1 MANTK
6 TTEKGAPRT
15 EGQNK
20 QIKRLFEDMSN
31 SPLAAY
37 LKLDPD
43 FDEAQ
48 TLLENGDAFKA
59 GIVELAQKLSITNQ
73 YASEEVESKYGY
85 LSGYEKPK
93 PVSEQ
98 IATLKKLFSGI
109 GNANAELVAQITA
122 GTAILPAKM
131 EGWGAIPNLKKLNRI
146 FGATYGEAVKKVI
159 DTIKKTRGSFYNYR
173 DGKLGAQYLRQSE
186 KLLKTLE
193 KYSEEQG
200 NPDILI
206 IPIQFGF
213 LHRGKSVR
221 RAREVMRGGQFG
233 LGSFQI
239 GCLLLTHPERLMN
252 YDDLWIDCAG
262 DEYSDSGDGV
272 FGYAPYFDF
281 DDDKVEFGAS
291 DVSSA
296 YEGYGSASGAVPQQ
310 LVA

>member
-6 TTEKGAPRT
+6 TTEKGASRT

-31 SPLAAY
+31 STLAAY

-43 FDEAQ
+43 FDESQ
-48 TLLENGDAFKA
+48 SFLEKGDEFKA
-59 GIVELAQKLSITNQ
+59 GIVELAKRLSITNQ
-73 YASEEVESKYGY
+73 YAKEEVASKYGY

-93 PVSEQ
+93 LISEQ

-109 GNANAELVAQITA
+109 GDANAELVAKVSA
-122 GTAILPAKM
+122 GTAILPANM
-131 EGWGAIPNLKKLNRI
+131 EGWGAIPNLKKLSRI
-146 FGATYGEAVKKVI
+146 FGATYGEAVQKVI
-159 DTIKKTRGSFYNYR
+159 NTIKKTRGSFYNYR

-186 KLLKTLE
+186 KLLKALE
-193 KYSEEQG
+193 KFSEEQG

-213 LHRGKSVR
+213 MHRGKSVR
-221 RAREVMRGGQFG
+221 RVREVMRGGEFG

-272 FGYAPYFDF
+272 FGFAPSFVFSGGRVGFD
-281 DDDKVEFGAS
+281 AS
-291 DVSSA
+291 DVSHA
-296 YEGYGSASGAVPQQ
+296 YEHCGSASGSVPQ
-310 LVA
+310 